1 MNVVILQS
9 PLSETTPFLIRFWPR
24 KNRASANASSIF
36 WTLFP
41 KILHDA
47 CRSLILRFRKK
58 NKIGKCSC
66 FTKEII
72 ADEFSPS
79 PKRPEKEIGFC
90 YGFASVLLF
99 NQKVRNLNLRLR
111 NPIWSWWHRERFA
124 NDHLNFYSMA
134 FDGWRGPSVDFGEW
148 HFQANFTFFDRFCM
162 VFQPHFEWFF
172 IDGEGRAWIFRECI
186 LDANFT
192 FFVAR
197 NCLPFFVFKLSCCE
211 IV

>member
-1 MNVVILQS
+1 MIN
-9 PLSETTPFLIRFWPR
+9 FLIRCFR
-24 KNRASANASSIF
+24 I
-36 WTLFP
+36 
-41 KILHDA
+41 
-47 CRSLILRFRKK
+47 CRQRYDFSGNFCRTHVGTSFRKK
-58 NKIGKCSC
+58 KKMRSFYFSNHRGR
-66 FTKEII
+66 
-72 ADEFSPS
+72 FSPS

-90 YGFASVLLF
+90 FGFASVLLF

-148 HFQANFTFFDRFCM
+148 NFKANFTFFDRFCM
-162 VFQPHFEWFF
+162 VFEPHFEWFF
-172 IDGEGRAWIFRECI
+172 IDREGRAWIFRECI

>member
-9 PLSETTPFLIRFWPR
+9 PLWETTPFLIRFWPR

-47 CRSLILRFRKK
+47 CRSLILRFRKPFRRGL
-58 NKIGKCSC
+58 NGG
-66 FTKEII
+66 
-72 ADEFSPS
+72 
-79 PKRPEKEIGFC
+79 PEGVSLPE
-90 YGFASVLLF
+90 SVQNPMQKATIF

-148 HFQANFTFFDRFCM
+148 NFKANFTFFDRFCM
-162 VFQPHFEWFF
+162 VFEPHFEWFF